1 MDWADLRNAAAEA
14 KPFHRPGG
22 VDPASAWVDAER
34 LTALLADRD
43 AQAVIAEAAR
53 EYVRAYHLCDS
64 GLTGLP
70 LYEAQEAFDDAQ
82 QALVAAV
89 EAEGAS

>member
-1 MDWADLRNAAAEA
+1 MTAGLSPPSPRR
-14 KPFHRPGG
+14 H
-22 VDPASAWVDAER
+22 AS
-34 LTALLADRD
+34 TC
-43 AQAVIAEAAR
+43 
-53 EYVRAYHLCDS
+53 AYHLCDS

-89 EAEGAS
+89 DAERHP

>member
-1 MDWADLRNAAAEA
+1 MADWTDLRGAA
-14 KPFHRPGG
+14 
-22 VDPASAWVDAER
+22 R
-34 LTALLADRD
+34 LAALLAGRD

-70 LYEAQEAFDDAQ
+70 LYEALEAFDDAQ